1 MKKCF
6 FFLFFIGLFLL
17 PALADYQVDG
27 VTVNAELSETG
38 KARVSMTM
46 QLTFTTAT
54 SEVTI
59 PISEVDVNKVSV
71 GDCRFKTVRS
81 DQGVDVVLKNKSG
94 FLGTQTF
101 LITYQIP
108 EGIRQGEGAD
118 FYDLRV
124 ISSRWDHGIAGCKF
138 QLLLTTPAKT
148 PPEVLVKSGYY
159 GEMTAAETELEVSE
173 TTVSGT
179 VGKRMAYDSLE
190 LSLELPQG
198 YFQVRSSRVPGIRV
212 TWVFVVMAGIFL
224 LGLLYWRRLLRSPRT
239 GSGDPRLLLP
249 EGVLPCQLPM
259 VMDGVTCDVAAMILQ
274 WANLGYLTI
283 SVNRRG
289 IVVLTRTMEMGS
301 ERSRIEQKFFRSIFG
316 SRPRVAAT
324 SGRFRQ
330 AGERFAASSRRA
342 MSREMFD
349 RKGGNLFLFQLLCQL
364 LLAVSIGYLVS
375 QILPEGAGFTVLAVL
390 LSILSLVYGLYVHKA
405 LTALCA
411 RRGISLKELPLM
423 AGLPLLLV
431 LGLVFGALLECLV
444 GVTAIVCSGAVSAH
458 GPRRNQR
465 GMDAVA
471 QARGCRTFYQKVSWQ
486 RLQILQGENR
496 RFFQAQ
502 LPSVVALGIDRQFAR
517 RFERLPIPM
526 PEWLSI
532 SGSAVM
538 SASAL
543 QQKLLP
549 IIKQLRSSF
558 C

>member
-17 PALADYQVDG
+17 PAFADYQVDG
-27 VTVNAELSETG
+27 VTVSAELAETG
-38 KARVSMTM
+38 KAKVSMTM

-59 PISEVDVNKVSV
+59 PISETAVSKVSV

-81 DQGVDVVLKNKSG
+81 DSGVDVVLKNKSG

-108 EGIRQGEGAD
+108 EQIEQGEDAD
-118 FYDLRV
+118 RCALRF
-124 ISSRWDHGIAGCKF
+124 ISSRWDHGIGGCSF
-138 QLLLTTPAKT
+138 QLLLMTPAKT
-148 PPEVLVKSGYY
+148 PPEVVVKSGYY
-159 GEMTAAETELEVSE
+159 GELTAAETSLEVSE
-173 TTVSGT
+173 ATVSGT

-190 LSLELPQG
+190 LSLELPQE
-198 YFQVRSSRVPGIRV
+198 YFQVRSSRVPGISV
-212 TWVFVVMAGIFL
+212 TWVFLAMAGVFL
-224 LGLLYWRRLLRSPRT
+224 LALLYWRLLLRSPRT
-239 GSGDPRLLLP
+239 GSADPRLLLP
-249 EGVLPCQLPM
+249 EGILPCQLPM
-259 VMDGVTCDVAAMILQ
+259 VMDGITCDVAAMILQ

-289 IVVLTRTMEMGS
+289 ILVLTRTMEMGS
-301 ERSRIEQKFFRSIFG
+301 ERSRIEQKFFRSIF
-316 SRPRVAAT
+316 SNKLRVAAT
-324 SGRFRQ
+324 PGRFRQ
-330 AGERFAASSRRA
+330 AGERFSASARRA

-349 RKGGNLFLFQLLCQL
+349 RKGGNLFIFQTLCQL

-390 LSILSLVYGLYVHKA
+390 LGILSLVYGLYVHKS
-405 LTALCA
+405 LTALFS
-411 RRGISLKELPLM
+411 RRGISLKELPLI
-423 AGLPLLLV
+423 AGLALILA
-431 LGLVFGALLECLV
+431 LGLVFGALLECLT
-444 GVTAIVCSGAVSAH
+444 GVAAIVCSGAVSAQ

-465 GMDAVA
+465 GMDAMA

-486 RLQILQGENR
+486 RLQVLQGENR
-496 RFFQAQ
+496 QFFQSQ
-502 LPSVVALGIDRQFAR
+502 LPSVVALGLDRQFAK
-517 RFERLPIPM
+517 RFERLPVPM
-526 PEWLSI
+526 PEWLSS

-538 SASAL
+538 SAAAL

-549 IIKQLRSSF
+549 IIRQLRNSF

>member
-17 PALADYQVDG
+17 PAFADYQVDG

-38 KARVSMTM
+38 KAKVSMTM

-59 PISEVDVNKVSV
+59 PISETDVNKVSV

-81 DQGVDVVLKNKSG
+81 DSGVDVVLKNKSG

-108 EGIRQGEGAD
+108 ERIEQGEEAD
-118 FYDLRV
+118 LYDLRV
-124 ISSRWDHGIAGCKF
+124 ISSRWDHGIGGCSF
-138 QLLLTTPAKT
+138 QLLLTAPAKT

-159 GEMTAAETELEVSE
+159 GELTAAETSLEVSE
-173 TTVSGT
+173 ATVSGS

-212 TWVFVVMAGIFL
+212 TWVFVAMAGVFL
-224 LGLLYWRRLLRSPRT
+224 LALLYWRLLLRSPRA
-239 GSGDPRLLLP
+239 GGGDPRLLLP
-249 EGVLPCQLPM
+249 EGILPCQLPM

-274 WANLGYLTI
+274 WANLGYLSI

-316 SRPRVAAT
+316 AKLRVAAT
-324 SGRFRQ
+324 PGRFRQ
-330 AGERFAASSRRA
+330 AGERFSAAARRA

-349 RKGGNLFLFQLLCQL
+349 RKGGNLFIFQVPCQL
-364 LLAVSIGYLVS
+364 LLAVSVGYLVS

-390 LSILSLVYGLYVHKA
+390 FGILSLVYGLYVHKA
-405 LTALCA
+405 LTALFS
-411 RRGISLKELPLM
+411 RRGISLKELPLL
-423 AGLPLLLV
+423 AGLLLLLI
-431 LGLVFGALLECLV
+431 LGLVFGALLECLT
-444 GVTAIVCSGAVSAH
+444 GVAAIVCSGAVSAH

-471 QARGCRTFYQKVSWQ
+471 QAKGCRTFYQKVSWQ

-502 LPSVVALGIDRQFAR
+502 LPSVVALGIDKQFAK

-526 PEWLSI
+526 PEWLNI

-538 SASAL
+538 SAAVL

-549 IIKQLRSSF
+549 IVKQLRSSF